1 MSLEPA
7 PSPRAPA
14 TGLPARL
21 CCTLQ
26 HRRPRPAGRL
36 NKLCMGNSMNIENMT
51 VAKRLG
57 LGFGL
62 VLLLLAGIT
71 TLGTI
76 RLSGLHEKV
85 LSISEGRVPQ
95 LLLANNWTFQLLETA
110 RHTRNM
116 LIFDEPAKIA
126 GEVEAVMKNKRQRA
140 EYMKQL
146 QQTTVLP
153 QGKALLQD
161 VIESR
166 ALYTPLEDSYLALV
180 QKGDMAGAKTLL
192 LGSMRP
198 AQLDY
203 IAKLQKYVVY
213 QNEGVAL
220 VGKEAA
226 EEYASGRNMLVAL
239 GVAALL
245 AGVAAAWVITRSLLK
260 QLGGEPADAVE
271 AANRIASGDLSAQRQ
286 LHGSDKDSLMCAM
299 DAMRDNLAR
308 IVAQVRSGT
317 DTIAGASAEIAS
329 GNLDLSSRTEQQAGT
344 LEETASSMEE
354 LNSTRRFPPACRPA
368 ARCARTGP
376 DCRWRS
382 PRTPRR
388 WCPCRC
394 APGRRC
400 GPDCRAWR
408 PSHTSGCPCRRCA
421 TGPAPTGRRRR
432 CGWRPR
438 RHRPVRRRAA

>member
-1 MSLEPA
+1 
-7 PSPRAPA
+7 
-14 TGLPARL
+14 
-21 CCTLQ
+21 
-26 HRRPRPAGRL
+26 
-36 NKLCMGNSMNIENMT
+36 MT

-57 LGFGL
+57 WGFGL
-62 VLLLLAGIT
+62 VLMLLVGIT

-76 RLSGLHEKV
+76 RLSGLNQKV
-85 LSISEGRVPQ
+85 LSISEGRVPK
-95 LLLANNWTFQLLETA
+95 LLLSNNWTFQLLETA

-116 LIFDEPAKIA
+116 LIFDEPEKIA

-226 EEYASGRNMLVAL
+226 EEYAGGRNMLVAL

-286 LHGSDKDSLMCAM
+286 LRGSDKDSLMCAM

-308 IVAQVRSGT
+308 IVAQVQRHGHHRRSVRGDRQRQSGPVLAHRAAGRHAGGNRLVDGGT
-317 DTIAGASAEIAS
+317 QFDRQAKRRQRPSGQPAGHLGLRRGGEGRRRGVAGGRDHAYHQRLLAQDRRHHRGDRRYRFPDQYPGAERRRGS
-329 GNLDLSSRTEQQAGT
+329 GPGRRAGTRLRGGRHRGAQSGPSFGQRRQGDQGLDRRLGGPDRRRQQAG
-344 LEETASSMEE
+344 
-354 LNSTRRFPPACRPA
+354 R
-368 ARCARTGP
+368 
-376 DCRWRS
+376 
-382 PRTPRR
+382 
-388 WCPCRC
+388 
-394 APGRRC
+394 PGRRDD
-400 GPDCRAWR
+400 G
-408 PSHTSGCPCRRCA
+408 
-421 TGPAPTGRRRR
+421 
-432 CGWRPR
+432 
-438 RHRPVRRRAA
+438 